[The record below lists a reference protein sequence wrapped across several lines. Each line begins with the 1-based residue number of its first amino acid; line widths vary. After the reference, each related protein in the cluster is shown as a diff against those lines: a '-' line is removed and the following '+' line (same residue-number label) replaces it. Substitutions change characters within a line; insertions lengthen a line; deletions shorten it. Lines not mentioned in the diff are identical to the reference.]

1 MGTKNDSPDGHKKRQ
16 SRGLLLIASK
26 TIDARSPLA
35 NFGITV
41 VYSLVYASMDKVYV
55 VRGVVI
61 MY

>member
-1 MGTKNDSPDGHKKRQ
+1 LFLILLTKDGAQKTTGQGTT
-16 SRGLLLIASK
+16 LASK
-26 TIDARSPLA
+26 SIDGRSPLA